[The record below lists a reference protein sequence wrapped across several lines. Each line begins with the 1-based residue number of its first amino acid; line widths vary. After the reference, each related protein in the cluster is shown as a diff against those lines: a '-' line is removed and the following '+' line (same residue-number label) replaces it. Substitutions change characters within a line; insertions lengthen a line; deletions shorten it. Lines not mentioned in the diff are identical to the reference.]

1 MESKAQLAG
10 SSRPATNL
18 LIISG
23 TLCWLLSASR
33 VRKRRSHRIWTVR
46 GQLQKL
52 THLDPKER
60 QRLENEALAHHDRNA
75 AQTGH
80 SGTFRPL

>member
-1 MESKAQLAG
+1 
-10 SSRPATNL
+10 
-18 LIISG
+18 
-23 TLCWLLSASR
+23 
-33 VRKRRSHRIWTVR
+33 VR